1 MQENILHPFHIS
13 ACVSECVWGGGG
25 GHESYLAQYKHT
37 GIVFSIPKKLPQAT
51 YEHRYILGCKCRASI
66 RVQKRSGLLE
76 LGLLLPLHLDY
87 CVVASPVVKR
97 VTPLTK
103 VVHNIV
109 LVQYWD
115 PGAVV
120 P

>member
-1 MQENILHPFHIS
+1 M
-13 ACVSECVWGGGG
+13 WGWEW
-25 GHESYLAQYKHT
+25 GHESYLAQYKHIA
-37 GIVFSIPKKLPQAT
+37 IVFSIPKTLPQAT
-51 YEHRYILGCKCRASI
+51 YEHRYSVASVEYLCYKGTRADAS
-66 RVQKRSGLLE
+66 RLLE

-97 VTPLTK
+97 VAPLTK